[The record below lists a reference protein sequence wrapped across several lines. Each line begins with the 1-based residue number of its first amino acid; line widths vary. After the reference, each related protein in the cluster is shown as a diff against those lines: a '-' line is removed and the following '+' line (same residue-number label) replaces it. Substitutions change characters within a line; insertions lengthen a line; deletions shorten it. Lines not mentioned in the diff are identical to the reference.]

1 MITHQGYF
9 TAKSSF
15 VEKVSF
21 SETNYIGE
29 SRTAATSKVELFVI
43 IVNGWKPL
51 TIITKSPT
59 LDVAAVLYPPLI
71 HRFDQSDIVMIGGDF
86 SSRLSYQPDFI
97 IEKHKELQY
106 LPTDYEVDAIVSK
119 RCNEITGNQFG
130 KELIDLCIAC
140 SLRMLTWRTRYEFQ
154 GNFNYYGYIGSSTLD
169 FVLVSEYTIA
179 NTTIVQYMSVA
190 DLCYLSDH
198 KSLMLT
204 VISTPQ
210 SKSKDTYLNMSKL
223 FDRLEKFIW
232 KENLKSNFTN
242 ELNRQS
248 SNAFDNNSSKG
259 KSDENVENIREKV
272 ECLFL
277 LINSA
282 NYSAANEYYSSAVH
296 HEQKNKKHRSY

>member
-1 MITHQGYF
+1 
-9 TAKSSF
+9 
-15 VEKVSF
+15 
-21 SETNYIGE
+21 
-29 SRTAATSKVELFVI
+29 
-43 IVNGWKPL
+43 
-51 TIITKSPT
+51 
-59 LDVAAVLYPPLI
+59 
-71 HRFDQSDIVMIGGDF
+71 MIGGDF

-140 SLRMLTWRTRYEFQ
+140 SLRMLVVWMLTRIF
-154 GNFNYYGYIGSSTLD
+154 GSSTLD
-169 FVLVSEYTIA
+169 LVLVSEYTIA

-223 FDRLEKFIW
+223 FDRLEKYIW